1 MRALATNPMTQ
12 QILIISDDAG
22 REFLRHALIGSGLSV
37 TVAEDADSG
46 YGLLADGQFDLVIG
60 NLSDASTG
68 VDLIQRI
75 RSNARLNKLLI
86 LTVAEW
92 GTGQA
97 TIGLSQ
103 GSDGFEPKPIDANR
117 LLGAVEKLLRP
128 RMAMTAIASTSNGES
143 DD

>member
-22 REFLRHALIGSGLSV
+22 REFLRHALIGHGMSV
-37 TVAEDADSG
+37 TAAEDAEAG
-46 YGLLADGQFDLVIG
+46 YGLLLDGQFDLVIA

-68 VDLIQRI
+68 VDLNQRI
-75 RSNARLNKLLI
+75 RSNARLSNLLI

-97 TIGLSQ
+97 TIALSQ
-103 GSDGFEPKPIDANR
+103 GSDGFEPKPIDVSR
-117 LLGAVEKLLRP
+117 LVGAVEKLLRP
-128 RMAMTAIASTSNGES
+128 RMAMSAKASTSAGES

>member
-1 MRALATNPMTQ
+1 MTQ
-12 QILIISDDAG
+12 QVLIISDDTG
-22 REFLRHALIGSGLSV
+22 REFLRPALIGHGFSV
-37 TVAEDADSG
+37 TVAEDADAG
-46 YGLLADGQFDLVIG
+46 YGLLADGQFDLVIA

-75 RSNARLNKLLI
+75 RSNAKLSKLLI

-97 TIGLSQ
+97 TIALSQ
-103 GSDGFEPKPIDANR
+103 GSDGFEPKPIDAQR
-117 LLGAVEKLLRP
+117 LVGAVEKLLQP
-128 RMAMTAIASTSNGES
+128 GMAMSAKASTRHGES

>member
-1 MRALATNPMTQ
+1 MTQ

-22 REFLRHALIGSGLSV
+22 REFLRHALIGHGLSV
-37 TVAEDADSG
+37 TAAEDADAG
-46 YGLLADGQFDLVIG
+46 YGLLADGQFDLVIA

-75 RSNARLNKLLI
+75 RSNAKLSKLLI

-97 TIGLSQ
+97 ILALSR

-117 LLGAVEKLLRP
+117 LVGAVEKLLRP
-128 RMAMTAIASTSNGES
+128 RMAMSAKASTRNREP

>member
-1 MRALATNPMTQ
+1 MTQ

-22 REFLRHALIGSGLSV
+22 REFLRHALIGHGLNV
-37 TVAEDADSG
+37 TVSEDADAG
-46 YGLLADGQFDLVIG
+46 YGLLADGEFDLVIG

-75 RSNARLNKLLI
+75 RSNAKLSKLLI

-97 TIGLSQ
+97 TIALSQ

-117 LLGAVEKLLRP
+117 LVGAVEKLLRP
-128 RMAMTAIASTSNGES
+128 GMAMSANASTRHGES
-143 DD
+143 DE

>member
-1 MRALATNPMTQ
+1 MTQ

-22 REFLRHALIGSGLSV
+22 REFLRPALIGHGLSV

-46 YGLLADGQFDLVIG
+46 YGLLVDGQFDLVIA

-75 RSNARLNKLLI
+75 RSNRKLSKLLI

-97 TIGLSQ
+97 TIALSQ
-103 GSDGFEPKPIDANR
+103 GSDSFEPKPIDAHR
-117 LLGAVEKLLRP
+117 LVAAVEKLLRP
-128 RMAMTAIASTSNGES
+128 RMAMSAKASTRNGEL